1 MAVIGTYTIDLTQCP
16 ACGSAITAR
25 ASTKIKLGE
34 WTSTDKTI
42 PATVTITGLSV
53 QHDCTP
59 KVTR

>member
-1 MAVIGTYTIDLTQCP
+1 MAASEPMNIDLTQCP
-16 ACGSAITAR
+16 ACGGAIAAR
-25 ASTKIKLGE
+25 ASTKIELGE
-34 WTSTDKTI
+34 RARTDKTI

>member
-1 MAVIGTYTIDLTQCP
+1 MAASAPISIDLTQCL

-25 ASTKIKLGE
+25 ASTTIELGE
-34 WTSTDKTI
+34 RTGTDKAI